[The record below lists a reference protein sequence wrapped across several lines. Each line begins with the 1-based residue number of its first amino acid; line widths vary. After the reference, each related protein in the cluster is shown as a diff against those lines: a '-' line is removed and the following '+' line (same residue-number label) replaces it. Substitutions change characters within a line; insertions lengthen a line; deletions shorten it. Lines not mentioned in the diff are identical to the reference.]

1 MAKTRLI
8 FKTQNP
14 SKIKYI
20 VGVDEV
26 GRGPLA
32 GPVAI
37 GAVLF
42 EVRKFQGDKFF
53 LPKNTQNFLGAR
65 DSKQLSPAARE
76 TWFEKIRHGRREG
89 VLDFRVAFVGA
100 AKVDTCGLTHSISL
114 AMRRV
119 LDRLSLNPSQ
129 TLILLDGG
137 LKAPEHFLF
146 QRTIIG
152 GDRTEPII
160 SLASIAAKVLRDRKM
175 CKLAKIYPEFGFEK
189 HKGYG
194 TSFHI
199 KKIRQNGLCDL
210 HRRSF
215 VKNFTENFA

>member
-1 MAKTRLI
+1 MAPI
-8 FKTQNP
+8 FGTIQPN
-14 SKIKYI
+14 KIKFI
-20 VGVDEV
+20 VGIDEV

-42 EVRKFQGDKFF
+42 RADRIPEH
-53 LPKNTQNFLGAR
+53 LLGAR
-65 DSKQLSPAARE
+65 DSKQLSPDARE
-76 TWFEKIRHGRREG
+76 LWFGKIREARRNG
-89 VLDFRVAFVGA
+89 DLDYRVAFVGA
-100 AKVDTCGLTHSISL
+100 PLIDRDGIVPSLNL
-114 AMRRV
+114 AMRRT
-119 LDRLSLNPSQ
+119 LERLSPHPRQ

-146 QRTIIG
+146 QQTIIG

-175 CKLAKIYPEFGFEK
+175 TRLAREFPEFGFEI

-194 TSFHI
+194 TKLHRER
-199 KKIRQNGLCDL
+199 IREYGPCEL

-215 VKNFTENFA
+215 ISRVLLTK